1 MPQGTR
7 SRSTSRPRPRPALP
21 LNVSGHYRRGF
32 TVIELLFAIALGI
45 VLTVLALPIG
55 ADALDDMRARAAARY
70 VSGRIATARLGA
82 INRSRAVGLR
92 FLASSPDYEFSTYID
107 GNGNGLRTADI
118 LAGVDTSLGPA
129 RQLGSDFRGIHFGLA
144 IGLPDIDGLRN
155 AAADGVRIGTARILT
170 VNPDG
175 TATSG
180 TLYVQGSRAQYAVR
194 VLGATGRTRVL
205 KYEPGSRSWVSP

>member
-1 MPQGTR
+1 MRQPTG
-7 SRSTSRPRPRPALP
+7 SRFWSRPRLRPALAT
-21 LNVSGHYRRGF
+21 NIVRHDGHGF

-45 VLTVLALPIG
+45 VLSALALPIG

-82 INRSRAVGLR
+82 INRSQATGLR
-92 FLASSPDYEFSTYID
+92 FLASSPDYQFSTYVD

-118 LAGVDTSLGPA
+118 LAGVDAPLGPP
-129 RQLGSDFRGIHFGLA
+129 RQLGSDFRRVHFGLG
-144 IGLPDIDGLRN
+144 IGIPDVDGVRN
-155 AAADGVRIGTARILT
+155 TSADGVRIGTARMLT
-170 VNPDG
+170 VSPDG

-180 TLYVQGSRAQYAVR
+180 TLYVQGTRAQYAVR